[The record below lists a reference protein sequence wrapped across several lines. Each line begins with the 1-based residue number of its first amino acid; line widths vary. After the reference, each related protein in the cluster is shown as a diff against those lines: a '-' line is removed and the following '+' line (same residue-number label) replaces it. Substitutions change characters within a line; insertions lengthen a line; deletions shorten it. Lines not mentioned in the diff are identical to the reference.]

1 MTQNPW
7 KDLPKFDKK
16 IEINFPKVKVKDI
29 NGIKLYYFQ
38 DTSIE
43 LTGFR
48 AFFEVG
54 CINEKK
60 IGVAEIT
67 ADLMTKNTLSKSAE
81 EIFAFTDSLGCDLE
95 CSVSHDFTAFTY
107 SGLSK
112 FLGEGVSL
120 IAEMI
125 SEPKFLLEELD
136 RTIATIKSDLEFSY
150 STPSAIS
157 HIVANRIL
165 FEGHRYQFG
174 TTAEHSD
181 LETITIADCQDY
193 YENSFCN
200 TTMSLIC
207 VGNFNEAE
215 LFKLIET
222 NFKQNSN
229 TKESITSNT
238 IFNYNSGIAIIDSP
252 FNQQTNLKLGMP
264 TIGIDHPDFLA
275 LSVANTLFGG
285 YFLSRLNHNLRED
298 KGLTYGINS
307 IIQRYKLAS
316 VFFISSSISAEKTK
330 EGIGEI
336 LNEMQIISA
345 ENVKEEEI
353 TRAKQY
359 LMGTSLRL
367 FESSL
372 SILSSTTNLLISD
385 LDLDHYENRYNKLQN
400 LSFDEVYE
408 VQKKYFKPENYVLS
422 LVGNAEK
429 LSADFSESTN
439 VQYDKYGDRL
449 KING

>member
-7 KDLPKFDKK
+7 KEFPKFDKK
-16 IEINFPKVKVKDI
+16 IEIKFPKLKVKEI

-38 DTSIE
+38 DKTIE

-48 AFFEVG
+48 AFFECG
-54 CINEKK
+54 SINESK
-60 IGVAEIT
+60 IGTAEIV
-67 ADLMTKNTLSKSAE
+67 ADLMTKNTLLKSAE

-112 FLGEGVSL
+112 FLSDGVSL
-120 IAEMI
+120 ISEMI
-125 SEPKFLLEELD
+125 FTPNFLQEELD
-136 RTIATIKSDLEFSY
+136 RTIATVKSDLEFSY

-174 TTAEHSD
+174 TTAEHND
-181 LETITIADCQDY
+181 LDNISVGDCKDY
-193 YENSFCN
+193 YENVFCKTSFA
-200 TTMSLIC
+200 LIC
-207 VGNFNEAE
+207 VGNFEESE
-215 LFKLIET
+215 LFKLVET
-222 NFKQNSN
+222 NFKQNTDSKTQIIN
-229 TKESITSNT
+229 ST
-238 IFNYNSGIAIIDSP
+238 IFNFNSGIAIIDSP

-264 TIGIDHPDFLA
+264 TISINHPDFLA

-285 YFLSRLNHNLRED
+285 YFLSRLNHNLREE

-336 LNEMQIISA
+336 LNEMQIISTQNA
-345 ENVKEEEI
+345 KEEEI

-385 LDLDHYENRYNKLQN
+385 LDIDHYEKRFDKLQN
-400 LSFDEVYE
+400 LSFDEVYAA
-408 VQKKYFKPENYVLS
+408 QRKYFKPENYVFS
-422 LVGNAEK
+422 LVGNAQK
-429 LSADFSESTN
+429 LSEDFSESTN
-439 VQYDKYGDRL
+439 THYDKFGDRI

>member
-7 KDLPKFDKK
+7 KELPKFDKK
-16 IEINFPKVKVKDI
+16 IEIYFPKVKVKDI

-38 DTSIE
+38 DNSIE

-54 CINEKK
+54 SINEKK

-67 ADLMTKNTLSKSAE
+67 ADLMTKNTQAKTAE

-112 FLGEGVSL
+112 YLAKGVSL

-125 SEPKFLLEELD
+125 SEPKFLQEEFE
-136 RTIATIKSDLEFSY
+136 RTITNIKAELGFSY
-150 STPSAIS
+150 NTPSAIS

-165 FEGHRYQFG
+165 FEGHRYQYG
-174 TTAEHSD
+174 TTALHSD
-181 LETITIADCQDY
+181 LETITIADCEDY
-193 YENSFCN
+193 YENTFCK

-207 VGNFNEAE
+207 VGNFDEAE

-229 TKESITSNT
+229 TKEKIASNS

-307 IIQRYKLAS
+307 VIQRYKLAS

-330 EGIGEI
+330 EGITEI
-336 LNEMQIISA
+336 LNEMQIIST
-345 ENVKEEEI
+345 ENAKEEEI
-353 TRAKQY
+353 NRAIQY
-359 LMGTSLRL
+359 LMGTSLRQ

-372 SILSSTTNLLISD
+372 SLLSSTSNLLISD
-385 LDLDHYENRYNKLQN
+385 LEIDHYENRYNKLQT
-400 LSFDEVYE
+400 LAFDEVYE

-429 LSADFSESTN
+429 LSEEFSDSTN
-439 VQYDKYGDRL
+439 VQYDEFGDRL
-449 KING
+449 EFDD

>member
-7 KDLPKFDKK
+7 KELPKFDKK
-16 IEINFPKVKVKDI
+16 IEINFPKLKVKDI

-38 DTSIE
+38 DNSIE

-54 CINEKK
+54 SINEKK

-67 ADLMTKNTLSKSAE
+67 ADLMTKNTQTKTAE

-112 FLGEGVSL
+112 YLDKGISL

-125 SEPKFLLEELD
+125 STPKFLQEELD

-165 FEGHRYQFG
+165 FEGHRYQYG

-181 LETITIADCQDY
+181 LETITIADCKDY
-193 YENSFCN
+193 YENTFCK
-200 TTMSLIC
+200 TQFSLIC
-207 VGNFNEAE
+207 VGNFEEAE

-222 NFKQNSN
+222 NFKQNEN
-229 TKESITSNT
+229 NKEKIVIDS
-238 IFNYNSGIAIIDSP
+238 IFNYNSGIAIVDSP

-264 TIGIDHPDFLA
+264 TISIDHPDFLA
-275 LSVANTLFGG
+275 LSVANTLLGG

-330 EGIGEI
+330 EGIAEI
-336 LNEMQIISA
+336 LNEMQIISTQNA
-345 ENVKEEEI
+345 KEEEI

-385 LDLDHYENRYNKLQN
+385 LDIDHYEKRYHKLQN

-429 LSADFSESTN
+429 LSTDFSESTN
-439 VQYDKYGDRL
+439 TKYDKYGDRL
-449 KING
+449 EING